1 MSRSNSSRG
10 RSPDATATYA
20 RKWLEADPDPET
32 RLELAAML
40 GSNREAELADCF
52 NSRIVFGTSGLRG
65 KRGPGP
71 NRINRLVIAQ
81 AVAAIMRHLNPA
93 TVVIG
98 YDARHGARQLADE
111 AAAMVAEHG
120 GLALVMPEPLPTPV
134 MAYAFRHYSSDAGLI
149 ITASHNPADDSGC
162 KVYSGDGAQLVP
174 PHDRQIEQLMADLAD
189 PPVHPHPSQGGQV
202 SRVRSKVI
210 DSYLDVVSP
219 VEPNPE
225 ISEIRVAYT
234 PLHGVAGPV
243 FTEAMK
249 RIGAQLFCVE
259 SQFDPDPDFP
269 TVTMP
274 NPEEPRALDAVI
286 AKAVEVD
293 ADVVFANDPDGD
305 RLGVVVPD
313 GDRWLQLN
321 GDQIGVLL
329 GDYCLRHSSGP
340 GRVTAS
346 TAVSSR
352 MLSVLSAAHGVQ
364 FIETLHG
371 FKYVARAAD
380 DQLETR
386 LIFGYEPALGY
397 AVEGSIR
404 DKDGI
409 SAAIAFLELMAEQ
422 RALGKSVLQRLDE
435 LSAEHGVH
443 STAQL
448 AVWFQGLGAPVR
460 MEETM
465 QSIRSAPPTSFRGRD
480 VIELT
485 DFTEQ
490 ANMLRFDLADGS
502 RVQLRPSGTEP
513 KLKAYIEVVSEV
525 GDGESVADVRAQA
538 HVEREGFIEEVRRL
552 LTAHG
557 APAEDPTS

>member
-1 MSRSNSSRG
+1 MTRSNNRRSRNVEE
-10 RSPDATATYA
+10 TASYA
-20 RKWLEADPDPET
+20 RKWLEADPDPDT
-32 RLELAAML
+32 RLELAALL
-40 GSNREAELADCF
+40 GNNAEDGHDQLADCF
-52 NSRIVFGTSGLRG
+52 NSRIIFGTSGLRG
-65 KRGPGP
+65 QRGPGP

-81 AVAAIMRHLNPA
+81 AVAAIMRHLSPA

-98 YDARHGARQLADE
+98 YDARHSARQFADE

-134 MAYAFRHYSSDAGLI
+134 MAYAFRHYGSDAGLI
-149 ITASHNPADDSGC
+149 MTASHNPAEDSGC
-162 KVYSGDGAQLVP
+162 KVYLGDGAQLVP
-174 PHDRQIEQLMADLAD
+174 PHDRQIEQIMADLAD

-210 DSYLDVVSP
+210 DSYLDVVT
-219 VEPNPE
+219 PE
-225 ISEIRVAYT
+225 TPRPGIADLRVAYT

-243 FTEAMK
+243 FKQAME
-249 RIGAQLFCVE
+249 RIGAQLFTVE
-259 SQFDPDPDFP
+259 NQFAADPDFP
-269 TVTMP
+269 TVALP

-305 RLGVVVPD
+305 RLGVVLPD
-313 GDRWLQLN
+313 KDRWLHLN

-346 TAVSSR
+346 TVVSSR
-352 MLSVLSAAHGVQ
+352 MLSMLSAAHDVEYV
-364 FIETLHG
+364 ETLHG

-380 DQLETR
+380 GQLETR

-397 AVEGSIR
+397 TVQAIR

-422 RALGKSVLQRLDE
+422 RALGKSVLDRLDE
-435 LSAEHGVH
+435 LSIEHGVH

-448 AVWFQGLGAPVR
+448 AVWFHGLGAPHR
-460 MEETM
+460 MAETM
-465 QSIRSAPPTSFRGRD
+465 RSIREDPPTSFGDRA
-480 VIELT
+480 VAELT
-485 DFTEQ
+485 DFIDQTD
-490 ANMLRFDLADGS
+490 MLRFDLVDGS

-513 KLKAYIEVVSEV
+513 KLKAYIELVSEV
-525 GDGESVADVRAQA
+525 GDQQVADVRALA
-538 HVEREGFIEEVRRL
+538 HAEREGLVEQVREL
-552 LTAHG
+552 LAAHG
-557 APAEDPTS
+557 APLA